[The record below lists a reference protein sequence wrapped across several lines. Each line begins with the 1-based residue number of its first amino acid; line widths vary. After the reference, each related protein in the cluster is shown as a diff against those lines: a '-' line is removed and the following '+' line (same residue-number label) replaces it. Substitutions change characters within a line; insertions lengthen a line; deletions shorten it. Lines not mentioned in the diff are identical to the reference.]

1 MIRKFR
7 HRGLDQFFRHGDH
20 RGIPAKSADRI
31 ERMLDR
37 LDVAIVPGDMN
48 LPGYRFHRL
57 KGDRADTY
65 SVAVTGNLRL
75 TFRFEGE
82 DAVDVDLED
91 YH

>member
-1 MIRKFR
+1 MIRKFK
-7 HRGLDQFFRHGDH
+7 HRGLERFFRHGDH
-20 RGIPAKSADRI
+20 RGIPPKSAERI

-37 LDVAIVPGDMN
+37 LDAVRVPGDMN

-82 DAVDVDLED
+82 DVVDVNLED

>member
-7 HRGLDQFFRHGDH
+7 HRGLERFFRHSDH

-37 LDVAIVPGDMN
+37 LDAARMSGDMN
-48 LPGYRFHRL
+48 LPGCRFHRL

-65 SVAVTGNLRL
+65 SVTVTGNLRL

>member
-1 MIRKFR
+1 MPISLQGFSGGRK
-7 HRGLDQFFRHGDH
+7 GTTLLDDL
-20 RGIPAKSADRI
+20 KT
-31 ERMLDR
+31 MLDR
-37 LDVAIVPGDMN
+37 LDAAIMPGDMN

-82 DAVDVDLED
+82 DAMDVNLED